1 MSNVRKNTVLIVD
14 DEQLVIQALTRILG
28 DEYTIYVV
36 KDGQDAIVK
45 AEQLQPEVILL
56 DIVMPGMDGYDVI
69 TALKSSEKTCNIPVI
84 FISGLYDVDAE
95 EKGLAL
101 GASDYIIKPF
111 SPEVVRLR
119 VRNQIMMINQMRLII
134 EKELVERSYHAKM
147 EFLSCLSHEMLTP
160 MNAVIG
166 MTQIAKA
173 EDNSPKTKE
182 CLTEISTSS
191 QHLLKLIHDLLGIQ
205 N

>member
-14 DEQLVIQALTRILG
+14 DEQLVIQALTKILG

-84 FISGLYDVDAE
+84 FVSGLYDVDAE

-147 EFLSCLSHEMLTP
+147 EFLSGLSHEMLTP
-160 MNAVIG
+160 MNAIIG
-166 MTQIAKA
+166 MTQIAKSDA
-173 EDNSPKTKE
+173 NPSKTKE
-182 CLTEISTSS
+182 CLNEIGTAS